1 MLLEGLEGLKDRNHD
16 SIVILANVGERRRCD
31 G

>member
-1 MLLEGLEGLKDRNHD
+1 MEGLKDLRDRNHD
-16 SIVILANVGERRRCD
+16 SIVILANVGAGRGHD